1 MGDLIPILGILAGAI
16 GVADT
21 LPYIRDT
28 LRGSTRPH
36 RGTWLIWAVLAI
48 VVSFSL
54 EAEGATWSLIMPV
67 VQAVLTTLIFLLAVG
82 HGVGGLRP
90 IELSMMA
97 IAGVGVIGWMIAAE
111 PLIATACVVIADIL
125 GAAMMVPKTWR
136 DPDSETLST
145 FALASVAGALGAG
158 AVGALDPA
166 LLLYPVYYCVV
177 NGGIA
182 LLIVHRRRAHRRTE
196 WTRSASPI

>member
-67 VQAVLTTLIFLLAVG
+67 VQAVLTTLIFLLAVR

-182 LLIVHRRRAHRRTE
+182 LLIVHRRRARRRMA
-196 WTRSASPI
+196 WARSASPI